1 MAGLKVSSPEFK
13 DNEHMP
19 ERFTCDGD
27 GISPPIEIGGVP
39 KSAKSLVLIVD
50 DPDAPS
56 GTYVHWVVWNI
67 LSSTTSIEEGKP
79 PGKEGTNSNG
89 DRFYMGPCPPT
100 GTHRYF
106 FKVYAL
112 DTSLDMEDGSSKE
125 DVENAMEGHVLAEGQ
140 IVGLYSRRTT

>member
-1 MAGLKVSSPEFK
+1 MADLKVRSPEFK

-27 GISPPIEIGGVP
+27 GISPPIEIGNVP
-39 KSAKSLVLIVD
+39 KGAKSLALIVD

-67 LSSTTSIEEGKP
+67 PPSTTNIEEGKP
-79 PGKEGTNSNG
+79 PGKEGANSSG
-89 DRFYMGPCPPT
+89 DMSYTGPCPPS

-112 DTSLDMEDGSSKE
+112 DTELDIDEDSNKE
-125 DVENAMEGHVLAEGQ
+125 DVEDAMDGHVLASGQ
-140 IVGLYSRRTT
+140 TIGLYSRRTT